1 MSFQENDE
9 IGQKENE
16 NISFYSLFLTGE
28 KGGCKMRGFSLRKT
42 SPTHTNLIPSDLD
55 CHLPSHK

>member
-28 KGGCKMRGFSLRKT
+28 KVGCKMRGFSLSKT
-42 SPTHTNLIPSDLD
+42 SPTHTQI
-55 CHLPSHK
+55 